1 MHTDKARSLALE
13 ASQIMLRLHRIT
25 DELASGFDAHSLA
38 ESAMDDLELA
48 VDVDRAAL
56 YSAYEGTRPVV
67 LAVRGA
73 DRTPWPDPDGEG
85 SILHPGWELDRP
97 VLAGDDVAGAERV
110 VLSHPLMNGEGRRI
124 GLVVADRSADRPFQ
138 PDEVDAFAAVATNYA
153 PFIDAALLF
162 SWLRTRSG
170 AEERSRAANQIHN
183 GIAQEVVALGFQI
196 DSLRL
201 GTPGQDPVVREM
213 LDGLRDVVTR
223 MVADLRARISDLKL
237 DTRPDTSVGALIVDR
252 LQIVGAYTG
261 LAVRV
266 HLSESGTRLPANIEA
281 LVYRLA
287 LDVISDAASATGA
300 TAIDLELEAGQVGVR
315 LAVGH
320 DGTSTRLRGEVFEQ
334 HPLVERGADLSFVP
348 PGEGHGPRLTL
359 SWQAQD
365 RGPRGEVPCGQTRE
379 PKPASGEA
387 ARS

>member
-1 MHTDKARSLALE
+1 
-13 ASQIMLRLHRIT
+13 
-25 DELASGFDAHSLA
+25 
-38 ESAMDDLELA
+38 MDDLELA
-48 VDVDRAAL
+48 VDFDRAAL

-85 SILHPGWELDRP
+85 SILHPGWALDRP
-97 VLAGDDVAGAERV
+97 VMAGDDAAGAERV
-110 VLSHPLMNGEGRRI
+110 VLSHPLLNGEGRRV

-138 PDEVDAFAAVATNYA
+138 PGEVDAFATVATNYA

-201 GTPGQDPVVREM
+201 GTPGQDPVVRQM

-266 HLSESGTRLPANIEA
+266 QLSESGTRLPANIEA

-287 LDVISDAASATGA
+287 LDVISDAASATAA
-300 TAIDLELEAGQVGVR
+300 TTIDLELEAGQAGVR

-320 DGTSTRLRGEVFEQ
+320 DGASTRLRGEVFDQ
-334 HPLVERGADLSFVP
+334 HPLVERGAELHLRP
-348 PGEGHGPRLTL
+348 TRRGTRPEAHPQLAGPGPRPT
-359 SWQAQD
+359 
-365 RGPRGEVPCGQTRE
+365 G
-379 PKPASGEA
+379 
-387 ARS
+387 